1 MTFTSRHLVP
11 GKKRPR
17 AQLLMGALLSLF
29 FAAAVL
35 AVTSGAI
42 LPAVAPALPGLYK
55 TLIPLGAALLTFV
68 ASFLTLRAFMPP
80 SKRPM
85 LKTTD
90 PDTAVTVAPRNRT
103 GQGLSQHNRPQT
115 GPKWVL
121 KRYQPSTGKPPCEAP
136 AEPSSQQPRQG
147 LRQP

>member
-1 MTFTSRHLVP
+1 MTFTPRHLVP

-35 AVTSGAI
+35 AVTAGAI
-42 LPAVAPALPGLYK
+42 LPALAPALPAIYEA
-55 TLIPLGAALLTFV
+55 LIPIGAAVVTFALT
-68 ASFLTLRAFMPP
+68 FLTLRIFMPP
-80 SKRPM
+80 SKKPM

-90 PDTAVTVAPRNRT
+90 PETTVTLAPRNRT

-115 GPKWVL
+115 GPKWML
-121 KRYQPSTGKPPCEAP
+121 KRYQPPTGKTPSKAP

-147 LRQP
+147 LRQS